1 VANSISAI
9 GVSTNLNVV
18 AGVAIETPDNLKL
31 YDILPNNTV
40 ALVET
45 NAFPTDNEN
54 SNLTGAVDFD
64 GDRVFALD
72 SNNGIIALQVLPR
85 PIAPMISIQPQ
96 HLTVVEGDDASF
108 FVSAAG
114 TPPLHHQWR
123 FNGTPISDAA
133 ETNYTRVNAQ
143 ATDAGGYS
151 VVVTNVA
158 GAITSSVASLTVN
171 VPPEITTHPA
181 SQAVKAGTN
190 ATFSVTATGTPPLAY
205 QWKFDNTDL
214 SGETNSSLALIFVD
228 WSDEGEY
235 TVAVTNMAGSA
246 FGTPAV
252 LTVLPPDPSQIDS
265 LVVLPDGR
273 VQLRGSGDSGNYII
287 EYSTNLLVWK
297 ELANVLNTNGAFWYL
312 DAETNAPYR
321 FYRARR

>member
-1 VANSISAI
+1 
-9 GVSTNLNVV
+9 
-18 AGVAIETPDNLKL
+18 
-31 YDILPNNTV
+31 
-40 ALVET
+40 
-45 NAFPTDNEN
+45 
-54 SNLTGAVDFD
+54 VDFD

-85 PIAPMISIQPQ
+85 PVAPTITVQPQ
-96 HLTVVEGDDASF
+96 DLTVMEGDDPSF

-123 FNGTPISDAA
+123 FNGTPISGAA

-143 ATDAGGYS
+143 ALDAGGYS
-151 VVVTNVA
+151 VIITNVA
-158 GAITSSVASLTVN
+158 GAITSSVATLTVN

-190 ATFSVTATGTPPLAY
+190 ATFSVIATGTPPLAY

-214 SGETNSSLALIFVD
+214 PGETNSSLALNFVD

-235 TVAVTNMAGSA
+235 TVTVTNLVGSA
-246 FGTPAV
+246 FSTPAA
-252 LTVLPPDPSQIDS
+252 LTVLPPDPSHIDS
-265 LVVLPDGR
+265 IALLPDGR
-273 VQLRGSGDSGNYII
+273 VQLQGSGDSGNYLI
-287 EYSTNLLVWK
+287 EFSTNLVVWE

-312 DAETNAPYR
+312 DDETNAPYH